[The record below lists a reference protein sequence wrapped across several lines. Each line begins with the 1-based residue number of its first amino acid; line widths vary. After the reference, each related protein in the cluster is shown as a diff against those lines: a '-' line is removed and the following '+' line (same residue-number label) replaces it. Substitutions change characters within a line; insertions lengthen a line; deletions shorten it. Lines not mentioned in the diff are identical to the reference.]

1 MLNVVFRG
9 KKSLFYGNRPKKM
22 NVVGNSITELK
33 SLNITIWKVFIKEF
47 HLWCLCSPLFFV
59 QCLIC
64 PLKLLCRIYSYMAFV
79 LVFFLF
85 VCFCI
90 NSYIHLGEKR
100 VRPSSQTQLG
110 LDSWIQKFLP
120 FHGLFII
127 IFRILF
133 CVLWELQRWDNAAGF
148 HSGSV
153 VLHCSHLQETR
164 AKQKEALSPVF
175 SSAALIVWQI
185 STCC

>member
-1 MLNVVFRG
+1 MLYLGG

-22 NVVGNSITELK
+22 NMVGNSITELK

-79 LVFFLF
+79 LVFLF

-127 IFRILF
+127 IFRIYS
-133 CVLWELQRWDNAAGF
+133 VYYENYKDEIMLQVSIQVQLCCIVVTCRKPEQNRKRHYHQYF
-148 HSGSV
+148 HQ
-153 VLHCSHLQETR
+153 L
-164 AKQKEALSPVF
+164 P
-175 SSAALIVWQI
+175 
-185 STCC
+185 